1 MNEQTATGPAD
12 SAYRVLA
19 RKYRP
24 TTFEGLIGQEALV
37 RTLTN
42 AIRSGRLAHAWL
54 LTGVRGVGKTTTARI
69 IARALNC
76 VGPDGKGGPT
86 PEPCGVC
93 PECQAIL
100 SDRHPDVVEMDA
112 ASRTG
117 VDDVRELIEGVRYRP
132 VSARYKVYIIDEVHM
147 LSNNAFNALLKTL
160 EEPPE
165 HVKFIFATTESR
177 KIPITVL
184 SRCQRFDLRRVG
196 EDELAAHLGNIAQKE
211 SVAIE
216 PAALALVARAA
227 DGSVRDGLSI
237 LDQAIAHGAGLEAAG
252 SDATITEDQ
261 VRDMLGLADRTRVF
275 DLFEAVMKGEIAQ
288 ALTVLG
294 EQHVAGADAATIIE
308 DLLDLTHWITRIK
321 VAPDVAKDVTVP
333 EAERVRGAQL
343 AGALSMAVLARAWQM
358 LLRGL
363 QEAQFAPDPMQA
375 AEMILVRLA
384 YAADLPPPADL
395 VKRLSQ
401 GGEAATPRSA
411 PSSGVSG
418 TPNGGGRASAIGASA
433 ASTQPAAPASGAPTM
448 MAATGT
454 EGRAEGVHALAPHPA
469 PLPSPVPTPPGLE
482 PMPATFRDAVA
493 LFARKREGLL
503 QTHLT
508 HDVHLVKFNA
518 GRIEF
523 RARPEA
529 PSNLIH
535 RVSER
540 LSEWTGQRW
549 FVSLSDQPGQPTLAD
564 QDATQRQLDHDQAAQ
579 HPFVRAALQAFPG
592 AKITDVRTI
601 RPQADFVPSDG
612 EPPDGD
618 APSENDDMT
627 SDDMTGDGGP
637 YDDGAP
643 PPTDEGDYRA

>member
-1 MNEQTATGPAD
+1 MNEQTAAGPAD

-24 TTFEGLIGQEALV
+24 TSFEGLIGQEALV

-76 VGPDGKGGPT
+76 IGPDGQGGPT

-93 PECQAIL
+93 ANCTTISE
-100 SDRHPDVVEMDA
+100 DRHVDVLEMDA

-196 EDELAAHLGNIAQKE
+196 EEELAAHLGTIARKE
-211 SVAIE
+211 QVSID
-216 PAALALVARAA
+216 PAALVLIARAA
-227 DGSVRDGLSI
+227 DGSVRDALSI
-237 LDQAIAHGAGLEAAG
+237 LDQAIAHGAGAQAAG
-252 SDATITEDQ
+252 GAATISEDQ
-261 VRDMLGLADRTRVF
+261 VREMLGLADRTRVF
-275 DLFEAVMKGEIAQ
+275 DLFEAVMKGQVAQ
-288 ALTVLG
+288 ALAVMA
-294 EQHVAGADAATIIE
+294 EQHVAGADAATVIA

-321 VAPDVAKDVTVP
+321 VAPDVARDVTVP

-343 AGALSMAVLARAWQM
+343 AGALSMPVLARAWQ
-358 LLRGL
+358 LLLKGL

-375 AEMILVRLA
+375 AEMVLVRLA
-384 YAADLPPPADL
+384 YASDLPPPADL

-401 GGEAATPRSA
+401 GGDAAPRSA
-411 PSSGVSG
+411 PSGGQGSGA
-418 TPNGGGRASAIGASA
+418 TANGGRAPAVGSQTV
-433 ASTQPAAPASGAPTM
+433 STAPTGTGAPASPTM
-448 MAATGT
+448 MAGAAMSGA
-454 EGRAEGVHALAPHPA
+454 GLAEGAHALAARAAPVAAPA
-469 PLPSPVPTPPGLE
+469 QPGFE
-482 PMPATFRDAVA
+482 PMPTSFREAVT

-503 QTHLT
+503 HAHLM
-508 HDVHLVKFNA
+508 HDVHPVSFEA

-523 RARPEA
+523 RPRPEA
-529 PSNLIH
+529 PKNLPN
-535 RVSER
+535 RVSEC
-540 LSEWTGQRW
+540 LSDWTGQRW
-549 FVSLSDQPGQPTLAD
+549 LVSPSDLPGQPTLAE
-564 QDATQRQLDHDQAAQ
+564 QDATQKRMDRDSAAQ
-579 HPFVRAALQAFPG
+579 HPFVRAALLAFPG
-592 AKITDVRTI
+592 ARITEVRTT
-601 RPQADFVPSDG
+601 RPTVDFVPSDG
-612 EPPDGD
+612 ETPDAESLPD
-618 APSENDDMT
+618 SE
-627 SDDMTGDGGP
+627 DGP
-637 YDDGAP
+637 IDDGAP
-643 PPTDEGDYRA
+643 PPSFEGDYPE

>member
-1 MNEQTATGPAD
+1 MNEDTVAGPAD

-24 TTFEGLIGQEALV
+24 TSFDGLIGQDALV

-76 VGPDGKGGPT
+76 IGPDGQGGPT

-93 PECQAIL
+93 ANCTTISE
-100 SDRHPDVVEMDA
+100 DRHVDVLEMDA

-196 EDELAAHLGNIAQKE
+196 EEELAAHLGAIAQKE
-211 SVAIE
+211 RVSID
-216 PAALALVARAA
+216 PAAMVLIARAA
-227 DGSVRDGLSI
+227 DGSVRDALSI
-237 LDQAIAHGAGLEAAG
+237 LDQAIAHGAGAEAAG
-252 SDATITEDQ
+252 GGATISEVQ
-261 VRDMLGLADRTRVF
+261 VREMLGLADRTRVF
-275 DLFEAVMKGEIAQ
+275 DLFEAVMKGQVAQ
-288 ALTVLG
+288 ALAVMA
-294 EQHVAGADAATIIE
+294 EQHGAGADAATVIE
-308 DLLDLTHWITRIK
+308 DLLDLAHWITRIK

-343 AGALSMAVLARAWQM
+343 AGALSMPVLARAWQ
-358 LLRGL
+358 LLLKGL

-375 AEMILVRLA
+375 AEMVLVRLA
-384 YAADLPPPADL
+384 YASDLPPPADL

-401 GGEAATPRSA
+401 SGEMAPSRPAATTSGQGGA
-411 PSSGVSG
+411 PGA
-418 TPNGGGRASAIGASA
+418 NGGRASAAGSQTVSA
-433 ASTQPAAPASGAPTM
+433 APTPTSAPASPTM
-448 MAATGT
+448 MAGTAMSSTGLND
-454 EGRAEGVHALAPHPA
+454 GAHALAPRTAPVAAPA
-469 PLPSPVPTPPGLE
+469 QPGFE
-482 PMPATFRDAVA
+482 PMPTSFREAVT
-493 LFARKREGLL
+493 LFARKREGQLHV
-503 QTHLT
+503 HLT
-508 HDVHLVKFNA
+508 HDVHPVSFEA

-523 RARPEA
+523 RPRPEA
-529 PSNLIH
+529 PKNLPN
-535 RVSER
+535 R
-540 LSEWTGQRW
+540 LSECLSDWTGQRW
-549 FVSLSDQPGQPTLAD
+549 FVGLSDQAGQPTLAE
-564 QDATQRQLDHDQAAQ
+564 QDAAQKQVDHDSAAQ

-592 AKITDVRTI
+592 AKITEVRVT
-601 RPQADFVPSDG
+601 RPAADFVPSDG
-612 EPPDGD
+612 ETPDAETLPD
-618 APSENDDMT
+618 
-627 SDDMTGDGGP
+627 SDDGP
-637 YDDGAP
+637 IDDGAP
-643 PPTDEGDYRA
+643 PPSFEGEYPE

>member
-1 MNEQTATGPAD
+1 MTDQTAAGPAD

-76 VGPDGKGGPT
+76 IGPDGKGGPT

-93 PECQAIL
+93 ANCTSISE
-100 SDRHPDVVEMDA
+100 DRHVDVLEMDA

-196 EDELAAHLGNIAQKE
+196 EEQLAGHLSNIAQKE
-211 SVAIE
+211 SVTIE
-216 PAALALVARAA
+216 PAALALIARAA
-227 DGSVRDGLSI
+227 DGSVRDSLSI

-252 SDATITEDQ
+252 SGTTISETQ

-275 DLFEAVMKGEIAQ
+275 DLFESVMKGQVAQ
-288 ALTVLG
+288 ALTVLA
-294 EQHVAGADAATIIE
+294 EQHAAGADAATVIE

-333 EAERVRGAQL
+333 EAERVRGASL
-343 AGALSMAVLARAWQM
+343 AGALSMATLARAWQM
-358 LLRGL
+358 LLKGL

-395 VKRLSQ
+395 MKRLSQ
-401 GGEAATPRSA
+401 GGEAARAAASSASTSSPNGNLRAQASASTSVA
-411 PSSGVSG
+411 PSPMAG
-418 TPNGGGRASAIGASA
+418 
-433 ASTQPAAPASGAPTM
+433 QPAPTM
-448 MAATGT
+448 MSTASDGA
-454 EGRAEGVHALAPHPA
+454 HALAPREA
-469 PLPSPVPTPPGLE
+469 PMAAVPSPAGFETMPTS
-482 PMPATFRDAVA
+482 FREAVA

-503 QTHLT
+503 HAHLM
-508 HDVHLVKFNA
+508 HDVHPVSFAA

-523 RARPEA
+523 RPRPEA
-529 PSNLIH
+529 PRELP
-535 RVSER
+535 RKVSEC
-540 LSEWTGQRW
+540 LSQWTGQRW
-549 FVSLSDQPGQPTLAD
+549 LVSPSDQAGQPTLAE
-564 QDATQRQLDHDQAAQ
+564 QDASRKQADRDEAAQ

-592 AKITDVRTI
+592 ARITEVRTN
-601 RPQADFVPSDG
+601 RPQVDFVPSDG
-612 EPPDGD
+612 EPIEGD
-618 APSENDDMT
+618 APLEIDDIN
-627 SDDMTGDGGP
+627 SDNGMGEDGP
-637 YDDGAP
+637 FDDGAP
-643 PPTDEGDYRA
+643 PPTYEGGYRE

>member
-1 MNEQTATGPAD
+1 MNEQTAAGPAD

-24 TTFEGLIGQEALV
+24 TSFDGLIGQDALV

-76 VGPDGKGGPT
+76 IGPDGQGGPT

-93 PECQAIL
+93 ANCVAI
-100 SDRHPDVVEMDA
+100 SEDRHVDVLEMDA

-132 VSARYKVYIIDEVHM
+132 GSARYKVYIIDEVHM

-196 EDELAAHLGNIAQKE
+196 EEELAAHLEAIARKE
-211 SVAIE
+211 QVAID
-216 PAALALVARAA
+216 PAALVLIARAA
-227 DGSVRDGLSI
+227 DGSVRDALSI
-237 LDQAIAHGAGLEAAG
+237 LDQAIAHGAGAQAAG
-252 SDATITEDQ
+252 GGATISEGQ
-261 VRDMLGLADRTRVF
+261 VREMLGLADRTRVF
-275 DLFEAVMKGEIAQ
+275 DLFEAVMKGQ
-288 ALTVLG
+288 AAPALAVMA
-294 EQHVAGADAATIIE
+294 EQHVAGADAATVIE

-343 AGALSMAVLARAWQM
+343 AGALSMPVLARAWQ
-358 LLRGL
+358 LLLKGL

-375 AEMILVRLA
+375 AEMVLVRLA
-384 YAADLPPPADL
+384 YASDLPPPADL
-395 VKRLSQ
+395 VRRLSQ
-401 GGEAATPRSA
+401 GGDAAAPRPTT
-411 PSSGVSG
+411 PSSAQSG
-418 TPNGGGRASAIGASA
+418 AAGSNGGRAPAMSAQTVSA
-433 ASTQPAAPASGAPTM
+433 APNPPGSPTMTAGAAMSGAGLSDG
-448 MAATGT
+448 A
-454 EGRAEGVHALAPHPA
+454 HALAARTAPVAVPA
-469 PLPSPVPTPPGLE
+469 QPGFE
-482 PMPATFRDAVA
+482 PMPSSFREAVA

-503 QTHLT
+503 HAHLM
-508 HDVHLVKFNA
+508 HDVHAVSFEA

-523 RARPEA
+523 RPRPEA
-529 PSNLIH
+529 PKNLPN
-535 RVSER
+535 RVSEC
-540 LSEWTGQRW
+540 LSDWTGQRW
-549 FVSLSDQPGQPTLAD
+549 LVSPSDLPGQPTLAE
-564 QDATQRQLDHDQAAQ
+564 QDATQKQMDRDSAAQ
-579 HPFVRAALQAFPG
+579 HPFVRAALLAFPG
-592 AKITDVRTI
+592 ARITEVRTM
-601 RPQADFVPSDG
+601 RPAVDFVPSDG
-612 EPPDGD
+612 ETPDAETLPD
-618 APSENDDMT
+618 SE
-627 SDDMTGDGGP
+627 DGP
-637 YDDGAP
+637 IDDGAP
-643 PPTDEGDYRA
+643 PPSFEGEYPE